1 MTDKQ
6 RIGLIGAG
14 WWSTDY
20 HLPGLLSHP
29 HAACAAICDRDPAR
43 LKAAAQAYNI
53 AVTYT
58 DHREMLAKEELD
70 GAIVVTP
77 HKTHAEIARDV
88 LEAGLHL
95 LLEKPMTL
103 YARDARELVELAR
116 AREREI
122 VIGYHGPFFGHARR
136 GREVIAGGEFGP
148 VQYVDSSYCSN
159 LNNFLNGNV
168 SEENPTVERFAVN
181 PPSASYNSP
190 EEMGGGMGHLNLT
203 HGLGLMFFVSGLR
216 ARRVQ
221 AVMNNLGRALDMVDA
236 FSVEFE
242 NGAVGIV
249 GGTGNAVMTWRNSL
263 AVYCENGAYVYDSFA
278 GFAGLR
284 RRDGTREALD
294 LKPVLETRFL
304 NTHGFIDCIRG
315 AAPNPAP
322 GELGWRVVELL
333 DAAYRSAKEGGR
345 PVEIAELYAL

>member
-1 MTDKQ
+1 MVEKK

-29 HAACAAICDRDPAR
+29 NALVAAICDRDSAR
-43 LKAAAQAYNI
+43 LQAAAQAYNI
-53 AVTYT
+53 AATYE
-58 DHREMLAKEELD
+58 DYHEMLAREHLD
-70 GAIVVTP
+70 GVIVVTP
-77 HKTHAEIARDV
+77 HKTHAAIARDV

-103 YARDARELVELAR
+103 YARDARELVELAQ
-116 AREREI
+116 AKGREI
-122 VIGYHGPFFGHARR
+122 VMGYHAPFYPHAIR

-148 VQYVDSSYCSN
+148 VQYVDCSYCSN
-159 LNNFLNGNV
+159 LTPFLNGTV

-203 HGLGLMFFVSGLR
+203 HGIGLMFFVTGLR
-216 ARRVQ
+216 AKRVQ
-221 AVMNNLGRALDMVDA
+221 AVMSNLGRALDMVDA

-242 NGAVGIV
+242 NGALGIV
-249 GGTGNAVMTWRNSL
+249 GGTGNAVGTWRNSL
-263 AVYCENGAYVYDSFA
+263 AAYCENGAYLFDSWA

-284 RRDGTREALD
+284 RRDGTREALEVK
-294 LKPVLETRFL
+294 LPQATRYL
-304 NTHGFIDCIRG
+304 NTHGFIDCISG

-322 GELGWRVVELL
+322 GELGWRAVELL
-333 DAAYRSAKEGGR
+333 DAAYRSAKDGGQ
-345 PVEIAELYAL
+345 PVEVTELYE